1 MIEFKAKKPD
11 IKFLMNGEIEI
22 SFKSEKTILKQFD
35 GLKDDIDL
43 TVQVKEYRQKRS
55 LSQNAYM
62 WVLLDEIGKVVNR
75 SKEDI
80 YKELVKDYGVFE
92 ILPLKDEAV
101 KRFNHNWSKNG
112 LGWFTEIMGKSK
124 LKGYTNL
131 IAYYGSSTYDTKEM
145 ARLLDAVL
153 FECEEL
159 GINTMTMQEIML
171 LSNDNERTENEN
183 R

>member
-1 MIEFKAKKPD
+1 MIEFRTNKPEF
-11 IKFLMNGEIEI
+11 KFLVNGKVEI
-22 SFKSEKTILKQFD
+22 SFTTDKSIIKQFQD
-35 GLKDDIDL
+35 VKDDKEL

-62 WVLLDEIGKVVNR
+62 WVLLDEIGKAVNR

-92 ILPLKDEAV
+92 ILPLKDDAV

-112 LGWFTEIMGKSK
+112 LGWFTEIIGKSK

-145 ARLLDAVL
+145 TRLLEAVIN
-153 FECEEL
+153 ECQEL
-159 GINTMTMQEIML
+159 GIQTMTLSEMML
-171 LSNDNERTENEN
+171 LQNDNGG
-183 R
+183 

>member
-1 MIEFKAKKPD
+1 MIEFRTKKPEF
-11 IKFLMNGEIEI
+11 KFLVNGMVEI
-22 SFKSEKTILKQFD
+22 SFTTDKSILKQFND
-35 GLKDDIDL
+35 VKDDKEL

-62 WVLLDEIGKVVNR
+62 WVLLDEIAKAVNR

-92 ILPLKDEAV
+92 VLPLKDEAV

-112 LGWFTEIMGKSK
+112 LGWFTETIGQSK

-131 IAYYGSSTYDTKEM
+131 IAYYGSSTYDTQEM
-145 ARLLDAVL
+145 NRLLDAVVN
-153 FECEEL
+153 ECQEL
-159 GINTMTMQEIML
+159 GIQTMTMAEIL
-171 LSNDNERTENEN
+171 LLKNDNDGG
-183 R
+183 

>member
-1 MIEFKAKKPD
+1 MIEFRANKPEF
-11 IKFLMNGEIEI
+11 KFLVNGKVEI
-22 SFKSEKTILKQFD
+22 SFTTDKSILKQFQD
-35 GLKDDIDL
+35 VKDDKEL

-62 WVLLDEIGKVVNR
+62 WVLLNEIGKAVNR

-92 ILPLKDEAV
+92 ILPLKNEAV

-112 LGWFTEIMGKSK
+112 LGWFTETIGQSK

-131 IAYYGSSTYDTKEM
+131 IAYYGSSTYDTQEM
-145 ARLLDAVL
+145 NRLLDAVVN
-153 FECEEL
+153 ECQEL
-159 GINTMTMQEIML
+159 GIQTMTMAEIL
-171 LSNDNERTENEN
+171 LLKNDNDGG
-183 R
+183 

>member
-1 MIEFKAKKPD
+1 MIEFRTNKPD
-11 IKFLMNGEIEI
+11 FKFLVNGKVEI
-22 SFKSEKTILKQFD
+22 SFTCEKSIIRQFE
-35 GLKDDIDL
+35 GLKDDKEL

-62 WVLLDEIGKVVNR
+62 WVLLDEIAKAVNR

-112 LGWFTEIMGKSK
+112 LGWFTETLGQSK
-124 LKGYTNL
+124 LKGYTNI

-145 ARLLDAVL
+145 NRLLDAVVN
-153 FECEEL
+153 ECEDL
-159 GINTMTMQEIML
+159 GIQTMTLSEIML
-171 LSNDNERTENEN
+171 LQNDNEG
-183 R
+183 

>member
-1 MIEFKAKKPD
+1 MIEFRTKKPEF
-11 IKFLMNGEIEI
+11 KFLVNGIVEI
-22 SFKSEKTILKQFD
+22 SFKTDKAIIKQFND
-35 GLKDDIDL
+35 VKDDKEL

-62 WVLLDEIGKVVNR
+62 WVLLDEIGKAVNR

-80 YKELVKDYGVFE
+80 YRELVKDYGVFE

-112 LGWFTEIMGKSK
+112 LGWFTEIIGKSK
-124 LKGYTNL
+124 LNGYTNL

-145 ARLLDAVL
+145 NRLLDAVIQ
-153 FECEEL
+153 ECQDL
-159 GINTMTMQEIML
+159 GIPTMTLSEIML
-171 LSNDNERTENEN
+171 LKNDNDGG
-183 R
+183 

>member
-1 MIEFKAKKPD
+1 MIEFRAKKPEF
-11 IKFLMNGEIEI
+11 KFLMNGEVEI
-22 SFKSEKTILKQFD
+22 SFTTEKSILRQLE
-35 GLKDDIDL
+35 GLKDDKEL

-62 WVLLDEIGKVVNR
+62 WVLLDEIGKTLNR

-80 YKELVKDYGVFE
+80 YRELVKDYGVFE

-112 LGWFTEIMGKSK
+112 LGWFTETIGQSK

-131 IAYYGSSTYDTKEM
+131 IAYYGSSTYDTQEM
-145 ARLLDAVL
+145 NRLLDAVVN
-153 FECEEL
+153 ECQEL
-159 GINTMTMQEIML
+159 GIQTMTLSEIML
-171 LSNDNERTENEN
+171 LQNDNEVIKK
-183 R
+183 

>member
-1 MIEFKAKKPD
+1 MIKFKTKKPEFK
-11 IKFLMNGEIEI
+11 FLVNGKVEI
-22 SFKSEKTILKQFD
+22 SFTTDKSILKQFND
-35 GLKDDIDL
+35 VKDDKEL

-62 WVLLDEIGKVVNR
+62 WVLLDEIAKAVNR

-92 ILPLKDEAV
+92 ILPLKDDAV

-112 LGWFTEIMGKSK
+112 LGWFTEIIGKSK

-131 IAYYGSSTYDTKEM
+131 IAYYGSSTYDTQEM
-145 ARLLDAVL
+145 NRLLDAVVN
-153 FECEEL
+153 ECQEL
-159 GINTMTMQEIML
+159 GIQTMTLSEIML
-171 LSNDNERTENEN
+171 LKNDNEVIKK
-183 R
+183 

>member
-1 MIEFKAKKPD
+1 MIEFRTNKPEF
-11 IKFLMNGEIEI
+11 KFLRNGKIEL
-22 SFKSEKTILKQFD
+22 SFECDKSILKQLD
-35 GLKDDIDL
+35 NLKDDKEL

-62 WVLLDEIGKVVNR
+62 WVLLDEIAKVVNR

-80 YKELVKDYGVFE
+80 YRELVKDYGVFE
-92 ILPLKDEAV
+92 VLPLKDDAV

-112 LGWFTEIMGKSK
+112 LGWFTETLGQSK

-145 ARLLDAVL
+145 NRLLDAVVE
-153 FECEEL
+153 ECKEL
-159 GINTMTMQEIML
+159 GINTMTMSEIML
-171 LSNDNERTENEN
+171 LQNDNGG
-183 R
+183 

>member
-1 MIEFKAKKPD
+1 MIEFRTKKPEF
-11 IKFLMNGEIEI
+11 KFLVNGKVEI
-22 SFKSEKTILKQFD
+22 SFTTDKSILKQFND
-35 GLKDDIDL
+35 VKDDKEL

-62 WVLLDEIGKVVNR
+62 WVLLDEIAKAVNR

-92 ILPLKDEAV
+92 ILPLKDDAV

-112 LGWFTEIMGKSK
+112 LGWFTEIIGQSK

-131 IAYYGSSTYDTKEM
+131 IAYYGSSTYDTQEM
-145 ARLLDAVL
+145 NRLLDAVVN
-153 FECEEL
+153 ECQEL
-159 GINTMTMQEIML
+159 GIQTMTMAEIL
-171 LSNDNERTENEN
+171 LLKNDNDGG
-183 R
+183 

>member
-1 MIEFKAKKPD
+1 MIEFKTKKPEF
-11 IKFLMNGEIEI
+11 KFLVNGKVEI
-22 SFKSEKTILKQFD
+22 SFTTDKSILKQFND
-35 GLKDDIDL
+35 VKDDKEL

-62 WVLLDEIGKVVNR
+62 WVLLDEIAKAVNR

-92 ILPLKDEAV
+92 ILPLKDDAV

-112 LGWFTEIMGKSK
+112 LGWFTEIIGKSK

-131 IAYYGSSTYDTKEM
+131 IAYYGSSTYDTQEM
-145 ARLLDAVL
+145 NRLLDAVVN
-153 FECEEL
+153 ECQEL
-159 GINTMTMQEIML
+159 GIQTMTLSEIML
-171 LSNDNERTENEN
+171 LKNDNDGG
-183 R
+183 

>member
-1 MIEFKAKKPD
+1 MIEFKTKTPEF
-11 IKFLMNGEIEI
+11 KFLFNGLVEI
-22 SFKSEKTILKQFD
+22 SFKTDKSILKQFQS
-35 GLKDDIDL
+35 LKDDKEL
-43 TVQVKEYRQKRS
+43 TVQVKEYRQKRT

-62 WVLLDEIGKVVNR
+62 WVLLDEIGKAVNR

-92 ILPLKDEAV
+92 ILPLKDDAV

-112 LGWFTEIMGKSK
+112 LGWFTEIIGKSK

-145 ARLLDAVL
+145 TRLLEAVIN
-153 FECEEL
+153 ECQEL
-159 GINTMTMQEIML
+159 GIQTMTLSEMML
-171 LSNDNERTENEN
+171 LQNDNGG
-183 R
+183 